1 MNEVSRLFY
10 WFLPGFSRA
19 SADMAAHSAA
29 TAVAAA
35 VTVTQRL
42 ALMADP
48 ASLSGAS
55 GRAEA
60 VRMVAEKMEATAE
73 GLLDAS
79 VETGLFV
86 MRLSLGRVWPD
97 DVARGFVAIG
107 AAATRPAARRA
118 RANARRL
125 TRA

>member
-1 MNEVSRLFY
+1 MFY